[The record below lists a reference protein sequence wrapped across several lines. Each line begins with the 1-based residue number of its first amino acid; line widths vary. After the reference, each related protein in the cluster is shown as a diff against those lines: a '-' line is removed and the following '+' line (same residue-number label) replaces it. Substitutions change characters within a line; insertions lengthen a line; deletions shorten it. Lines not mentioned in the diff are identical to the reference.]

1 MVYFCNRFTLGNLY
15 KPKLFDMPVTKKQP
29 IKKEECT
36 QYMLPLRD
44 ALNVLSGKWKIIILL
59 ALSMKDYRFKEL
71 QGEIDGIAAKMLSKE
86 LKELEENELIKRTVY
101 DTMPIA
107 IVYSITPYG
116 KSLENVIEEL
126 RKWGLK
132 HRKRII
138 KPVGGVIF

>member
-1 MVYFCNRFTLGNLY
+1 MVT
-15 KPKLFDMPVTKKQP
+15 VKKQP
-29 IKKEECT
+29 VKKEECT

-86 LKELEENELIKRTVY
+86 LKELEANDLVKRTVY
-101 DTMPIA
+101 DTIP
-107 IVYSITPYG
+107 VTVEYSITPYG
-116 KSLENVIEEL
+116 RSLEKVIEEL

-132 HRKRII
+132 HRNRIM
-138 KPVGGVIF
+138 K

>member
-1 MVYFCNRFTLGNLY
+1 MAI
-15 KPKLFDMPVTKKQP
+15 TKKQP
-29 IKKEECT
+29 VKKEECT

-86 LKELEENELIKRTVY
+86 LKELEANDLVKRTVY
-101 DTMPIA
+101 DTIP
-107 IVYSITPYG
+107 VTVEYSITPYG
-116 KSLENVIEEL
+116 RSLEKVIEEL

-132 HRKRII
+132 HRNRIM
-138 KPVGGVIF
+138 K

>member
-1 MVYFCNRFTLGNLY
+1 MAAA
-15 KPKLFDMPVTKKQP
+15 TKEP
-29 IKKEECT
+29 IKKEQCT

-59 ALSMKDYRFKEL
+59 ALSMKEYRFKEL

-132 HRKRII
+132 HRRRIM
-138 KPVGGVIF
+138 K

>member
-1 MVYFCNRFTLGNLY
+1 MAITN
-15 KPKLFDMPVTKKQP
+15 KIPV
-29 IKKEECT
+29 KKEECT

-71 QGEIDGIAAKMLSKE
+71 QGEIDGITAKMLSRE
-86 LKELEENELIKRTVY
+86 LKELEQNELIKRTVY
-101 DTMPIA
+101 ETMPIT
-107 IVYSITPYG
+107 IVYSITTYG

-132 HRKRII
+132 HRKRIMKKI
-138 KPVGGVIF
+138 N